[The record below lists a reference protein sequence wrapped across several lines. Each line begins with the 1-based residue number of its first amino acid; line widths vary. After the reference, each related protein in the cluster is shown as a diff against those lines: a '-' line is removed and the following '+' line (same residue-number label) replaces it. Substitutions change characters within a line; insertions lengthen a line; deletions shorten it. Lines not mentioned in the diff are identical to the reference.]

1 MTTFYKNYISLC
13 AQKKKSA
20 SAVAVEVGLSRTSPN
35 GWKKGKNPSDIN
47 LEKIADYFGVTVDY
61 LLTDHSGQKE
71 NPTEIPG
78 EVNTDNISEL
88 LEKMTTPDLIN
99 LLGEITETLK
109 RRDEK

>member
-1 MTTFYKNYISLC
+1 MFYENYVRLC
-13 AQKKKSA
+13 NSVNKTPS
-20 SAVAVEVGLSRTSPN
+20 SVAVEMGIAKPTVTRWKNGSNPN
-35 GWKKGKNPSDIN
+35 SATLYKV
-47 LEKIADYFGVTVDY
+47 ADYFGVPVEY

-88 LEKMTTPDLIN
+88 LDKMTTPDLIN

>member
-1 MTTFYKNYISLC
+1 MPFPVDNIRSACAKRNTSLK
-13 AQKKKSA
+13 Q
-20 SAVAVEVGLSRTSPN
+20 
-35 GWKKGKNPSDIN
+35 
-47 LEKIADYFGVTVDY
+47 LEKDLGIGNGVIAKWEKAKNSPPYDRIVAIAEHLNVSVSY
-61 LLTDHSGQKE
+61 LTGEGQKE
-71 NPTEIPG
+71 NLTDKPG